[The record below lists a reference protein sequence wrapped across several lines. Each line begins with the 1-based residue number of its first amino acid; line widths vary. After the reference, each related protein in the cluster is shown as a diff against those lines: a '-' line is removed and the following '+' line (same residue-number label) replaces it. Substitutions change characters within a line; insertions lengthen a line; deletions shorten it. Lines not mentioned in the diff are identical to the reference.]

1 MEQEQ
6 SLAQAI
12 TWCVNLTAMNL
23 TFCTEVEATTHSL
36 TILFV
41 VINGFSEM

>member
-23 TFCTEVEATTHSL
+23 TFCTEVEVTTHSL
-36 TILFV
+36 TLFV